1 MALGNKL
8 VQEVQRMDKY
18 AKWVPELSRRETW
31 FESCDRT
38 VGFFRGEL
46 HKQGK
51 YLSEDTWDE
60 LFAAMLDYE
69 VLPSMRAVQMAG
81 PAAAR
86 DHTCL
91 YNCAYLPLNSPV
103 ALKELLYILMCGTGV
118 GYSVEKENIA
128 AWPEVR
134 GSKIYPLRSAPQVIE
149 DSSEGWAEA
158 FYRAINLSLDGIE
171 PEFDYSNIRPKGTW
185 LKTKGGRAS
194 GPEPLR
200 RLLEHTWLIISAR
213 QGSRLT
219 SFDIHRLACIAGS
232 IVDVGGVRRAALIA
246 LFSPEDT
253 VMRDC
258 KTGDWYGQYPELA
271 KANNS
276 MSAAY
281 GDIAGVFTTLST
293 SGYGEPGLFN
303 RYSNH
308 ARAHGVL
315 YGTNPCGEILLE
327 PNQFCNLS
335 IAVAREH
342 DDSFRLKQ
350 KVRLAT
356 IWGTIQSCMTNFPH
370 LRSEWKFNCERE
382 RLLGV
387 DITGTQDCELLNH
400 RSPSWHIAGVL
411 EMLRNTAHATNR
423 EFAAKLGINQSAAI
437 TCNKPSGNSSQLVDC
452 SSGIHARW
460 APYYRRR
467 LTIEPNS
474 PLGLRLKEKGI
485 PYVETSSA
493 WLFAF
498 PIKSP
503 ASAVVRGDMNGMNQL
518 AYWLLWQRHWCDHN
532 ASSTIYIE
540 PHLWSK
546 AQEWVSQFW
555 PEIGGLSF
563 LPKDNNSYENAPYEE
578 ITKEEY
584 DTELARLPASLDLGT
599 IIEVVDNSTLGQDAA
614 CAGGF
619 CEF

>member
-1 MALGNKL
+1 MLGNEL
-8 VQEVQRMDKY
+8 VKEVQRYDKY
-18 AKWVPELSRRETW
+18 AKWLTDKNRRETW
-31 FESCDRT
+31 QETCDR
-38 VGFFRGEL
+38 VFDFFYTEL
-46 HKQGK
+46 NKQGK
-51 YLSEDTWDE
+51 DVGWIPWAE
-60 LFAAMLDYE
+60 LEQAMLVQD

-81 PAAAR
+81 PAASR

-91 YNCAYLPLNSPV
+91 YNCAYLPLDSPV

-128 AWPEVR
+128 AWPEVASSID
-134 GSKIYPLRSAPQVIE
+134 GIPPSPAFLIT

-158 FYRAINLSLDGIE
+158 FHRAINLSLNGIE
-171 PEFDYSNIRPKGTW
+171 PEFDYSAIRAKGSW

-194 GPEPLR
+194 GPEPLVK
-200 RLLEHTWLIISAR
+200 LLRATWEIISAR
-213 QGSRLT
+213 AGSRLT
-219 SFDIHRLACIAGS
+219 PFDIHRLACIAGS

-246 LFSPEDT
+246 LFSPDDD
-253 VMRDC
+253 VMREC
-258 KTGDWYGQYPELA
+258 KTGDWFNVYPELA

-276 MSAAY
+276 MV
-281 GDIAGVFTTLST
+281 GEFHNIASVFSTLST

-303 RYSNH
+303 RNSNH
-308 ARAHGVL
+308 ARASGVK

-335 IAVAREH
+335 IAVARAD
-342 DDSFRLKQ
+342 DDSYTLKQ

-370 LRSEWKFNCERE
+370 LREEWKFNCERE

-387 DITGTQDCELLNH
+387 DITGTQDCPVLNF
-400 RSPSWHIAGVL
+400 RAGQVAISNVL
-411 EMLRNTAHATNR
+411 IMLRDTARATNR
-423 EFAAKLGINQSAAI
+423 EFAAKLGINQSAAV

-460 APYYRRR
+460 AVYYRRR
-467 LTIEPNS
+467 LTIEPAS
-474 PLGLRLKEKGI
+474 PLGDYLAAKGV
-485 PYVETSSA
+485 PYVDTGTA

-498 PIKSP
+498 PVASP
-503 ASAVVRGDMNGMNQL
+503 MGAVVRSDLNALAQL
-518 AYWLLWQRHWCDHN
+518 GYWLTFQRYWCDHN
-532 ASSTIYIE
+532 ASSTIYVE
-540 PHLWSK
+540 PHLWPEV
-546 AQEWVSQFW
+546 QDWVETFW
-555 PEIGGLSF
+555 GEIGGLSF

-578 ITKEEY
+578 ITKEVYEK
-584 DTELARLPASLDLGT
+584 EVSRLPEGLDLQS

-614 CAGGF
+614 CVGGF